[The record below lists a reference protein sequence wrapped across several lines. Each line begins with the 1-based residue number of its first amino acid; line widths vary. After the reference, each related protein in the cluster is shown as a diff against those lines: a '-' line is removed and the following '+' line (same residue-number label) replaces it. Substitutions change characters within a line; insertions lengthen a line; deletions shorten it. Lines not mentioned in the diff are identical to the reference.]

1 VEIISDHGNV
11 SYCLKIG
18 SVERRAYITGI
29 FLFRRYEDGKKL
41 LVAFIV
47 KLDFAA
53 LFT

>member
-1 VEIISDHGNV
+1 MEIISDHGNV
-11 SYCLKIG
+11 SYCLKI

-41 LVAFIV
+41 LVALIV

>member
-1 VEIISDHGNV
+1 MEIISDHGNV
-11 SYCLKIG
+11 SYCLKIP
-18 SVERRAYITGI
+18 VERRAYITGI
-29 FLFRRYEDGKKL
+29 FLFRRYEDGKL